1 MTTKPAKGN
10 EGNPRVITILLAC
23 LAGYVAGE
31 LLVTLFASILN
42 ATLHFPGGFS
52 GFSALV
58 KSPKPPYWFTL
69 CGLVGLWCGFG
80 ATVLYAKF
88 SAGLSF
94 PKSLFALKASDGIYV
109 VLGIASQLLIDAAY
123 WPFHFKNMNKP
134 VEHIF
139 GSVHG
144 LMFVLLALMT
154 TFAAPF
160 MEELLFRGVVFRSL
174 DATFSNASQKFG
186 SYSAMTISALIFA
199 VAHAELLQFAG
210 LFALGIVLSYIV
222 KKTNRLTPSIL
233 THMSFNAVAL
243 VGLLLQRSGH

>member
-42 ATLHFPGGFS
+42 VTLHFPGGFS
-52 GFSALV
+52 ALV
-58 KSPKPPYWFTL
+58 KAPKPPYWFTL